1 MLFVASFFSPQ
12 ISTKKKKK
20 ANNNNNNNVPSS
32 IILPPRPINVWLPPS
47 YDLSGTSRHPVMYVA
62 DGQNAIDDG
71 DSWTGYSWRMAGAL
85 VRLAERGCLGLPT
98 ISDTSNMNVDP
109 MPILVLLPSAEGDFV
124 PGVRRRHLEYGDT
137 SVPIAQAHADFVVQ
151 RVMPLVNAR
160 FRTIA
165 DNPAATS
172 AIGTSMGGQAS
183 LHLLLRHPDKF
194 GAVAALSPAFQP
206 ATIAAVAASADVLR
220 NKTIYIDNGGDD
232 EPSNVKVPF
241 FDVFDHT
248 TSKHWWNPGYFWLD
262 TQLQPGIDAMR
273 AALDLVGVEYKY
285 EKFAG
290 GRHNERAW
298 AQRIHVPLMHL
309 FGGEKKK

>member
-1 MLFVASFFSPQ
+1 
-12 ISTKKKKK
+12 
-20 ANNNNNNNVPSS
+20 
-32 IILPPRPINVWLPPS
+32 
-47 YDLSGTSRHPVMYVA
+47 MYVA